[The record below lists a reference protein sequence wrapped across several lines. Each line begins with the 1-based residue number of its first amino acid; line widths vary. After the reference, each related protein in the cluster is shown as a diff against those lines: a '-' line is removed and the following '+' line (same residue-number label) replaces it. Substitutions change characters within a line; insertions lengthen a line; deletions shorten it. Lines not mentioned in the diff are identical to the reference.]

1 MWGEVG
7 RVSAQFRETSFR
19 SLPGKCVLS
28 SDWDFVFR
36 AVEEQVEDTS
46 VPEGMLSKI
55 QEETQHL
62 KPAHLKYFSLWC
74 LMLTLESQ
82 SKDHRKSHQSIWLMP
97 ASKM

>member
-1 MWGEVG
+1 MC
-7 RVSAQFRETSFR
+7 AQFRKTSSR

-36 AVEEQVEDTS
+36 AVEEQVDDTS

-55 QEETQHL
+55 QEETRHL
-62 KPAHLKYFSLWC
+62 KPTHLKYFSLWC